1 MLRFV
6 VGSLGVAIFG
16 CGITLGGRFTLGGVT
31 TLVDGVS
38 LVGRGITGIVVWT
51 RYFLVVG
58 RRVACF
64 LIAGGFGGEMDGAG
78 GGMVVIGIQL
88 VNSSHS
94 LDIDVNC

>member
-58 RRVACF
+58 RRVVCF

-78 GGMVVIGIQL
+78 GGMVVLGIHL
-88 VNSSHS
+88 VNSSRR
-94 LDIDVNC
+94 LNLAVN